1 MLCVL
6 PFASCANVPAKI
18 VVSSRQ
24 PVLRSTKTVTAR
36 RSGRA
41 ASRAPTR
48 TRAKTGEGDSV
59 RGKPV
64 SSAPSSPRLERRGAP
79 GSKREPTTEK
89 VRPARTSS
97 PRFLLVLKSRA
108 AALFDRGCS
117 KIGTSRSFAGRSH
130 ALFETCCG
138 GGLWLLV
145 RASGGTRWT
154 EAILKCFS
162 GPFCPRS
169 HRCCASTLAIRNA
182 RQPSSAFCC
191 ALGGWWLGRCGVAGA
206 PVAHLEGGQGPNV
219 GRGAVYTGIF
229 VGTLA
234 TYAPIPAV
242 FFSFSLLLS
251 TSGRALVMLGPG
263 AAHGFP
269 PSSGA
274 CHRGAHQ
281 QRKTGRDPKSHVGG
295 PGRYCSRGD
304 ERRFFPHPSYA
315 GGLGELRGARGWLTW
330 RCWPENATLAHTR
343 GALQAVVEAAVMGRN
358 GRGSGRYAGLG
369 ERKSHFLQ

>member
-117 KIGTSRSFAGRSH
+117 KMGTSLSVACRPH

-242 FFSFSLLLS
+242 FFFFLAPFDV
-251 TSGRALVMLGPG
+251 RPGPG
-263 AAHGFP
+263 YAWP
-269 PSSGA
+269 R
-274 CHRGAHQ
+274 RGSWVPTLI
-281 QRKTGRDPKSHVGG
+281 RGLP
-295 PGRYCSRGD
+295 SRGTPAKKNWPRS
-304 ERRFFPHPSYA
+304 EKPCRWAWPLLQPGGTQGAFFPNPPLQ
-315 GGLGELRGARGWLTW
+315 GGLV
-330 RCWPENATLAHTR
+330 N
-343 GALQAVVEAAVMGRN
+343 
-358 GRGSGRYAGLG
+358 
-369 ERKSHFLQ
+369 